1 MMDEDD
7 DGNELTPLQDAI
19 KAFAEGLESKDWPG
33 AEQAFKDM
41 WRLVDDDS
49 GSSSGGEKKK
59 DLAVMILGAKP
70 KED

>member
-1 MMDEDD
+1 MMDDKKE
-7 DGNELTPLQDAI
+7 EATPLQDAI
-19 KAFAEGLESKDWPG
+19 QAFFEAGEKQAWEE

-49 GSSSGGEKKK
+49 EGSSGGEKKK